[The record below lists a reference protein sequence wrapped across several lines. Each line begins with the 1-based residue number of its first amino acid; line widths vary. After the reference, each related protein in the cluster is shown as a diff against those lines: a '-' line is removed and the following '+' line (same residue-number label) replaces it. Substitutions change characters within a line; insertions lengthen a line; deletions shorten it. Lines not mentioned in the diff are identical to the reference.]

1 MTRVTKVQ
9 NETISTTR
17 RGLARLMP
25 STVGGLGDWSMVAL
39 GAAIGALTGLAAVG
53 FAYVLHKLE
62 HFVQH
67 SQSEHLW
74 AIVFWPVLGMGLTGV
89 LVKLFASEAK
99 GHGVP
104 QVMKALIK
112 NNGVIR
118 WPIGA
123 TKTVASIL
131 TVGTGGSAGTEGPI
145 VQIGATAGSVIGQAL
160 KISRENMSTLVGC
173 GAAAGIASI
182 FNAPIAGVFFVIE
195 ILLKD
200 FSVKAISPI
209 LVASVFSAA
218 TTQAILGEN
227 EALFANPDQLFGY
240 SFSLVELPSYVVLG
254 LLCGTVAVLFNKLL
268 HWGEDA
274 YDAWTIPVL
283 LKPITGALGLGLL
296 GVAFV
301 VALDSLE
308 PGEAHSP
315 AFFGGGYGP
324 ITTLL
329 TPSAYLGGELLASSV
344 GLLAWLVGLKMVAT
358 TLTLASGGSGG
369 VFAPSLFLG
378 ATTGAAFGLLLER
391 LGLLPEGGSPAAY
404 ALVGMAAVVAGSTH
418 ATLTAILILFE
429 LTRDVYVLLPIM
441 LAATV
446 ATIFASVIERDSIYT
461 FKLRRAGV
469 LLGAARDIVLLR
481 RIPVT
486 SVPIEPL
493 PEEAVFPSDPLAKLI
508 TLHAHHNVPDFAV
521 TDADGVYL
529 GMVTGRDLRTA
540 LIDREAIPLLL
551 VAELL
556 RTDLPTLTPDESLD
570 TVVDK
575 MAETDI
581 ASLCLVTG
589 GSTPRPIGLI
599 TRTRVMAR
607 YRQALEDS

>member
-1 MTRVTKVQ
+1 
-9 NETISTTR
+9 
-17 RGLARLMP
+17 
-25 STVGGLGDWSMVAL
+25 
-39 GAAIGALTGLAAVG
+39 
-53 FAYVLHKLE
+53 
-62 HFVQH
+62 
-67 SQSEHLW
+67 
-74 AIVFWPVLGMGLTGV
+74 
-89 LVKLFASEAK
+89 
-99 GHGVP
+99 
-104 QVMKALIK
+104 
-112 NNGVIR
+112 
-118 WPIGA
+118 
-123 TKTVASIL
+123 
-131 TVGTGGSAGTEGPI
+131 
-145 VQIGATAGSVIGQAL
+145 
-160 KISRENMSTLVGC
+160 
-173 GAAAGIASI
+173 
-182 FNAPIAGVFFVIE
+182 
-195 ILLKD
+195 
-200 FSVKAISPI
+200 
-209 LVASVFSAA
+209 
-218 TTQAILGEN
+218 
-227 EALFANPDQLFGY
+227 
-240 SFSLVELPSYVVLG
+240 
-254 LLCGTVAVLFNKLL
+254 
-268 HWGEDA
+268 
-274 YDAWTIPVL
+274 
-283 LKPITGALGLGLL
+283 
-296 GVAFV
+296 
-301 VALDSLE
+301 
-308 PGEAHSP
+308 
-315 AFFGGGYGP
+315 
-324 ITTLL
+324 
-329 TPSAYLGGELLASSV
+329 
-344 GLLAWLVGLKMVAT
+344 VAT

-378 ATTGAAFGLLLER
+378 ATTGAAFGLLLEK

-469 LLGAARDIVLLR
+469 LLGAARDIVVLR

-529 GMVTGRDLRTA
+529 GMITGRDLRTA

-581 ASLCLVTG
+581 SSLCLVTG
-589 GSTPRPIGLI
+589 GATPRPIGLI

-607 YRQALEDS
+607 YRQALEES

>member
-1 MTRVTKVQ
+1 MR
-9 NETISTTR
+9 NEPMNTTR
-17 RGLARLMP
+17 RGLARLLP
-25 STVGGLGDWSMVAL
+25 STVGGLGDWTMVAL
-39 GAAIGALTGLAAVG
+39 GAAIGALTGVAAVG
-53 FAYVLHKLE
+53 FAHVLHKLE

-67 SQSEHLW
+67 SQAQSLW
-74 AIVFWPVLGMGLTGV
+74 AVVFWPVVGMGITGV
-89 LVKLFASEAK
+89 LVRLFASEAK

-160 KISRENMSTLVGC
+160 RIGRENMSTLVGC

-240 SFSLVELPSYVVLG
+240 SFSVVELPSYVVLG
-254 LLCGTVAVLFNKLL
+254 LICGTVAVLFNKLL

-274 YDAWTIPVL
+274 YDAWKIPVL

-296 GVAFV
+296 GIAFV
-301 VALDSLE
+301 VAIESIE
-308 PGEAHSP
+308 PGATSVP
-315 AFFGGGYGP
+315 AFFGGGYEP

-329 TPSAYLGGELLASSV
+329 TPSAYIGGELLASSV

-493 PEEAVFPSDPLAKLI
+493 PDEAVFPSDPLAKLI

-529 GMVTGRDLRTA
+529 GMITGRDLRTA

-575 MAETDI
+575 MSETDI
-581 ASLCLVTG
+581 SSLCLITG

-607 YRQALEDS
+607 YRQALEES